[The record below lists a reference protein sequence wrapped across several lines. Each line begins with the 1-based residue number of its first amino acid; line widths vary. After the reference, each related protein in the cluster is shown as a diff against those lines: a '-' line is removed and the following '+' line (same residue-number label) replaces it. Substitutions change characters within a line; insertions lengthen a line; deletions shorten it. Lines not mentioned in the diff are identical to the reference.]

1 VSHSACLFFRLQLKH
16 ESRVRCFIRKLIR
29 PRLVSLRQNG
39 VGPSKTC
46 ADAILPKGRGN
57 PASPGENSAFGSNL
71 LPILLFIRLS
81 LSFDLLFQFFDF
93 PAHLF
98 DFFQVQRDL
107 LLRIAINERIVG
119 WRLEKLGVR
128 LRAGD
133 IGDAIG

>member
-1 VSHSACLFFRLQLKH
+1 GAESSSKFSKYHMRRHDSNYREVSSDKDD
-16 ESRVRCFIRKLIR
+16 I
-29 PRLVSLRQNG
+29 LR
-39 VGPSKTC
+39 S
-46 ADAILPKGRGN
+46 
-57 PASPGENSAFGSNL
+57 SPTAFGSNL
-71 LPILLFIRLS
+71 LPILLLIRLS

-107 LLRIAINERIVG
+107 LLRIAVNEFIVG
-119 WRLEKLGVR
+119 WRQEELGVR